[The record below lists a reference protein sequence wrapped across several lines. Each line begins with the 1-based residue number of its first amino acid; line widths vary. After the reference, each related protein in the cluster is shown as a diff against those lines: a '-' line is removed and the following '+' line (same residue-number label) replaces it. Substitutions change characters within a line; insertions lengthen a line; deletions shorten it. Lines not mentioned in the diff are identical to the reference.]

1 LELRK
6 RDLAELKD
14 SIKLWKN
21 EAIIGAQEMIVELRY
36 EGGCLNDKIKKQQ
49 EELHKVKEEIYK
61 ANKKHDEI
69 VNRGF
74 TVYVVI
80 ALIGFV
86 IFLVFLGLIYIN
98 GYEKLLEEI
107 TIRRKLIKKY
117 NVTPKLVKCNGKM
130 YVLVRRNDI
139 VNFNNGTTGAELDT
153 WSVMDDIW

>member
-1 LELRK
+1 
-6 RDLAELKD
+6 
-14 SIKLWKN
+14 
-21 EAIIGAQEMIVELRY
+21 M
-36 EGGCLNDKIKKQQ
+36 
-49 EELHKVKEEIYK
+49 
-61 ANKKHDEI
+61 
-69 VNRGF
+69 
-74 TVYVVI
+74 I

-86 IFLVFLGLIYIN
+86 IFLVFLGLIYVN